1 MFTLSSSTLTA
12 VLVACRLV
20 VLPVLLLAFAL
31 LAGCGGDDGPQ
42 TKEGFISEADG
53 VCQSLAGEFQSSGS
67 QQPGT
72 PQEVADANHV
82 IADLYEKFSDRLGKV
97 RLPEGAARTDAQA
110 YVTSVTKTEPLLDR
124 LRSSADGFL
133 EAAKGTDRQALSVA
147 GSAVRSSLDA
157 FRAARAQ
164 SDTLAVSYGLNLC
177 GNLD

>member
-1 MFTLSSSTLTA
+1 MLALRRIA
-12 VLVACRLV
+12 VIPA
-20 VLPVLLLAFAL
+20 VLLLGLLL

-53 VCQSLAGEFQSSGS
+53 VCQSLAGEFESSGS
-67 QQPGT
+67 EQPGT

-97 RLPEGAARTDAQA
+97 RLPDKGAARTGAQA

-133 EAAKGTDRQALSVA
+133 EAAKGSDRQALSVA
-147 GSAVRSSLDA
+147 ANTVRSSLDA

-164 SDTLAVSYGLNLC
+164 SDSLAVSYGLNLC

>member
-1 MFTLSSSTLTA
+1 
-12 VLVACRLV
+12 VLDLRRLA
-20 VLPVLLLAFAL
+20 VLPVLLALVVAL

-53 VCQSLAGEFQSSGS
+53 LCQSLAGEVESSGS

-82 IADLYEKFSDRLGKV
+82 LADLYEKLSDRLGKV
-97 RLPEGAARTDAQA
+97 RLPDEGAARTGAQA
-110 YVTSVTKTEPLLDR
+110 YVTSVTKTKPLLER
-124 LRSSADGFL
+124 LRSSADGFV
-133 EAAKGTDRQALSVA
+133 EAAKGNDRQALSVA
-147 GSAVRSSLDA
+147 ANTVRSSLDA

-164 SDTLAVSYGLNLC
+164 SDSLAVSYGLNLC